1 MPIYIHIY
9 IYKKE
14 KNSSPSLLFSPVPP
28 GPHPRVE
35 PPFPLPTRA
44 LAQGPRAP
52 VAAMWGPHIIF
63 PRETPIPPAHLA
75 LMRDSRQPSSR
86 RSLFKTAVPAQ
97 YATPSP
103 DPSAMAALPRL
114 ASIRTACPFHR
125 RCGVLAKRRPGE
137 PPLPTLYSPGA
148 ASTATR
154 RSSHGRSSAGAPRPS
169 CLAVVPHR

>member
-1 MPIYIHIY
+1 MSMPLYTYI
-9 IYKKE
+9 KR

-28 GPHPRVE
+28 GPHPRAE
-35 PPFPLPTRA
+35 PPFPRPTSA
-44 LAQGPRAP
+44 LAQGARAP

-97 YATPSP
+97 CATPSP

-114 ASIRTACPFHR
+114 ASIRTALPF
-125 RCGVLAKRRPGE
+125 PS
-137 PPLPTLYSPGA
+137 TLW
-148 ASTATR
+148 R
-154 RSSHGRSSAGAPRPS
+154 AGQAAPRRAS
-169 CLAVVPHR
+169 AADALLARRGQRGDPA